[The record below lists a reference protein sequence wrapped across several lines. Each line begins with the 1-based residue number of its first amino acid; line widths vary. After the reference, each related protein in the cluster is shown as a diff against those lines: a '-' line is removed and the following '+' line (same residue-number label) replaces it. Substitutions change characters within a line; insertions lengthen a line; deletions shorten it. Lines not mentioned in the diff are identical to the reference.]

1 MRWCT
6 LFFLKGM
13 LTGTRVRTSRAR
25 SNWQIGVG
33 VKPDG
38 ETDRWK
44 KSVGSRAFLPYYDEE
59 AKKLKLAAL
68 QNFPPIHVTNNVH
81 YISYL
86 NDGGRYVPGDH
97 FVERTLEALSSIRVL
112 EAPKGTP

>member
-1 MRWCT
+1 MRWCA
-6 LFFLKGM
+6 LYFLKGM
-13 LTGTRVRTSRAR
+13 LAGTRVRTGRAR

-33 VKPDG
+33 VKPEG

-44 KSVGSRAFLPYYDEE
+44 KSVGSRAYLPFYTEE
-59 AKKLKLAAL
+59 AKKLTFSAL
-68 QNFPPIHVTNNVH
+68 SKFPPIHITNNVH

-97 FVERTLEALSSIRVL
+97 FVERTFEALSKIRVL
-112 EAPKGTP
+112 HAPKVEP